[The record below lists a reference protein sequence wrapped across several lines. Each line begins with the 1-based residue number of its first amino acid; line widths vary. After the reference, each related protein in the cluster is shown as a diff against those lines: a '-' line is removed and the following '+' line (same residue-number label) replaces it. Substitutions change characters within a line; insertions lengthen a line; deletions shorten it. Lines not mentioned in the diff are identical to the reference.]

1 MHLTMQAHNIRVAF
15 LRLSV
20 FGIVGS
26 MSVACSSEES
36 RASVAPAVRA
46 NAASRPARE
55 LNEAMDAFTRALR
68 ASDIERIL
76 QAFSQF
82 TPWNALDTRSE
93 MQSTSRVSYEKL
105 SEALKSDGQ
114 LHDSFLGDRDTS
126 LRCYVTGK
134 HDKDWEPLNP
144 YQFAPPGV
152 AQGSVW
158 IAWRQ
163 EAGRW
168 VVDTLAWPMR

>member
-1 MHLTMQAHNIRVAF
+1 MHLTMQSHNIRVVF
-15 LRLSV
+15 VRLCVLGLVCSTLA
-20 FGIVGS
+20 
-26 MSVACSSEES
+26 ACSGEES
-36 RASVAPAVRA
+36 RATVAPAVRS
-46 NAASRPARE
+46 NASSQPPRD
-55 LNEAMDAFTRALR
+55 LNDAMESFVRALR
-68 ASDIERIL
+68 DSDNDRIL

-82 TPWNALDTRSE
+82 TVWNALNTKSE

-105 SEALKSDGQ
+105 SEALKSEGE

-126 LRCYVTGK
+126 LRSYVTGK
-134 HDKDWEPLNP
+134 HNQDWEALNP

-163 EAGRW
+163 EGGRW

>member
-1 MHLTMQAHNIRVAF
+1 MHLTMPAHNIQVVF

-20 FGIVGS
+20 LGLVCS
-26 MSVACSSEES
+26 TLLACSSEES
-36 RASVAPAVRA
+36 RATLAPSVRSST
-46 NAASRPARE
+46 ASRPARE
-55 LNEAMDAFTRALR
+55 VNDAMESFTRALR
-68 ASDIERIL
+68 DSDTDRIL
-76 QAFSQF
+76 QSFSQF
-82 TPWNALDTRSE
+82 TPWNALNTKSE

-105 SEALKSDGQ
+105 SEALKSAGE

-126 LRCYVTGK
+126 LRSYVTGK
-134 HDKDWEPLNP
+134 HNQDWDAVSP

-163 EAGRW
+163 EGGRW